1 VSLKLPFEKQD
12 LLLLRTP
19 VIIFIVAALI
29 ASVLYFGSDSL
40 NRSASFDLSQAQAR
54 YEQAMASVREI
65 ADEEETIIRY
75 IDRYREIE
83 EEGAV
88 RTEDRL
94 ALIEQ
99 VGDFRTRYNLYP
111 IQMDIGGQGAL
122 ALKYDP
128 LDLNPGAPVNVN
140 FSDIA
145 FSYSLV
151 HEEDLTRLL
160 NAFIDESGLLVPN
173 SCEMK
178 AENLAELNF
187 TQLGFNLAAN
197 CELFWFT
204 FDLAPPEVI
213 YEY

>member
-1 VSLKLPFEKQD
+1 VNFKLPFEKQD
-12 LLLLRTP
+12 LMLLRTAL
-19 VIIFIVAALI
+19 IVFLVASLI
-29 ASVLYFGSDSL
+29 ASILYFGSDSL
-40 NRSASFDLSQAQAR
+40 NRSASFDLSQAQAQ
-54 YEQAMASVREI
+54 YEQALTSVREI

-75 IDRYREIE
+75 IDRYRDIE

-88 RTEDRL
+88 NAEDRL

-99 VGDFRTRYNLYP
+99 VGEFRTRYNLYP

-128 LDLNPGAPVNVN
+128 LDLNPGAPVSVN
-140 FSDIA
+140 FSEIS

-160 NAFIDESGLLVPN
+160 NAFIDESGLIVPN
-173 SCEMK
+173 TCELK
-178 AENLAELNF
+178 AENFAELNF
-187 TQLGFNLAAN
+187 NQVGFNLAVN
-197 CELFWFT
+197 CELLWFT